1 MSFNLKSYVNTVKK
15 AVRDDA
21 PKLREAAG
29 DALYYALCATPLL
42 ALGQLGSPEAITAG
56 AVALV
61 GSVGGNLL
69 ANVAQKVKDDGRQ
82 DLATQAERV
91 ALEIDH
97 DPKLQNELD
106 VMLEKLDVI
115 QTALQAQQTEN
126 RQWFVDTLQQQLQ
139 LLDSNLTINPGGGA
153 VILGKVTVQPHGYF
167 VGRDHIVN
175 HYYGAQY
182 GVTAKHYLAQLS
194 DDCKKLPLV
203 NTQAKNE
210 RDVQDAPLTLDQIYI
225 TLNTTSVL
233 DLAEMRL
240 KTDRERSGEDGT
252 QQLLIFSD
260 RNEKTRILS
269 AREATIRS
277 RKMILHGEPGSGKSA
292 FVSQLAIEIAQAQ
305 LGKQRLQGRMGY
317 LRGLCPIITN
327 LRLLGQFLKRDD
339 WDALLPN
346 QQREVFY
353 ESLWAHWRANLK
365 QLGVDGFE
373 AGLKQQLLDGKVL
386 LIFDGLDEVTPSIRE
401 RVLVCVK
408 HAIKLYCKSDNMT
421 RVIVTVRSR
430 SFRANLLLGFDA
442 YQLARFTKGQ
452 VKDFCHRWYFQ
463 QPQRGTQ
470 TQKQL
475 WADDLFQSAT
485 SSDEIFDITS
495 IPLLLTIMALVHQ
508 NGNKKLPDQRT
519 LLYEEA
525 IDVLL
530 ARWQEAKEIELTPIM
545 KSVLSSRNK
554 PNVILALRHLAYQ
567 AHAHQEEERSQ
578 TKRKKDPAELT
589 HQQVFDVLTKENYL
603 SEVEAKE
610 FLIYI
615 DHTAGLFAG
624 RGGDDINSLTY
635 RFPHRTFQEFLA
647 GCFLAL
653 PEPDDAPSVDLYCE
667 KCGKD
672 DYWEV
677 AAQLGAEYQLYTANL
692 NRRWLPLVYQLC
704 PASEPSDAE
713 SGAATYWRQILWSA
727 NYAVLDPQRIARDK
741 RNEEDSRYNGGAKYL
756 ARVRERLL
764 TIMRQ
769 RKLPA
774 KERAAAGRALAKL
787 GDPRREVTTVEAMR
801 WVCIPKGPFI
811 RGSDKNDDDEK
822 PQMHVNVDDDYY
834 LSQYPVTQAQY
845 GQFVAVQ
852 GYAEPRWW
860 GEAEKAGY
868 WRADKGFKGRYDDDF
883 RIAPRHYG
891 EPFSLPNHPVV
902 GVSWYEAVAFT
913 RWLNEEVKNDRCVL
927 HDHQGKPLTGKFEIR
942 LPSET
947 EWEKA
952 ARGTK
957 DARAYAWGDTPNPDL
972 ANYDATGIGSTSA
985 VGCFANTAAYPFAVE
1000 EMSGNVWEWC
1010 ITPRQSSYENY
1021 DDVKNIKN
1029 NTSNILRGGSWFNY
1043 DDRLRVSFRNHY
1055 FFPDYHYNTYG
1066 FRLLALP
1073 IF

>member
-15 AVRDDA
+15 AVRATA
-21 PKLREAAG
+21 PKLRETAG
-29 DALYYALCATPLL
+29 DALYYALCAAPLL
-42 ALGQLGSPEAITAG
+42 ALGQLGSEKEIIAG

-69 ANVAQKVKDDGRQ
+69 ANVAQKVKDDGQ
-82 DLATQAERV
+82 QSLADQVEQIAV
-91 ALEIDH
+91 AVDQN
-97 DPKLQNELD
+97 PALQNALD
-106 VMLEKLDVI
+106 DMLKTLDVI
-115 QTALQAQQTEN
+115 QTAQQAQQVEQ
-126 RQWFVDTLQQQLQ
+126 RQWFIETLQKQLEM
-139 LLDSNLTINPGGGA
+139 LDSNLTIDSSGGA
-153 VILGKVTVQPHGYF
+153 VIQGSVTVHPNGHF
-167 VGRDHIVN
+167 VGRDHVVN

-182 GVTAKHYLAQLS
+182 GVSAKHYLTQLS
-194 DDCKKLPLV
+194 DDCQKLPLV

-210 RDVQDAPLTLDQIYI
+210 RDVQHAPLTLAQIYI

-233 DLAEMRL
+233 DLQKMQVKAEYDADSSRSDMMTL
-240 KTDRERSGEDGT
+240 GRERD
-252 QQLLIFSD
+252 
-260 RNEKTRILS
+260 KTRFLT
-269 AREATIRS
+269 AHEAVIRH
-277 RKMILHGEPGSGKSA
+277 RKVILHGEPGSGKSA
-292 FVSQLAIEIAQAQ
+292 FVNQLAIEVAQAQ
-305 LGKQRLQGRMGY
+305 LGKQRLQGRIGV

-327 LRLLGQFLKRDD
+327 LRMLGQALKRDD
-339 WDALLPN
+339 WEILNPN
-346 QQREVFY
+346 QQRNVLY
-353 ESLWAHWRANLK
+353 ESLWAHWCDMLK

-373 AGLKQQLLDGKVL
+373 AGLKQQLLDGKAL
-386 LIFDGLDEVTPSIRE
+386 LIFDGLDEVTPRIRE
-401 RVLVCVK
+401 RVLACVQ
-408 HAIKLYCKSDNMT
+408 HAVKLYCKPDNDT

-430 SFRANLLLGFDA
+430 SFRPDLLPQFA
-442 YQLARFTKGQ
+442 AFQLARFTDGQ
-452 VKDFCHRWYFQ
+452 IKDFCQRWYFQ
-463 QPQRGTQ
+463 QPQRGSE
-470 TQKQL
+470 TQKQT
-475 WADDLFQSAT
+475 WADDLYRSAT
-485 SSDEIFDITS
+485 ASDEISDITA

-530 ARWQEAKEIELTPIM
+530 DRWQEAKEIELTLTM
-545 KSVLSSRNK
+545 KDVLSSRNK
-554 PNVILALRHLAYQ
+554 PNVILALRHLAYI
-567 AHAHQEEERSQ
+567 AHCHQEDEHGKN
-578 TKRKKDPAELT
+578 KRMKDPAELT
-589 HQQVFDVLTKENYL
+589 RTKVFEILTDEGYL
-603 SEVEAKE
+603 TDEEAEE
-610 FLIYI
+610 FLVYV

-653 PEPDDAPSVDLYCE
+653 PEPDDARSVELYCD
-667 KCGKD
+667 KCHKD
-672 DYWEV
+672 DYWEI

-704 PASEPSDAE
+704 PSADPSEPEKRSSA
-713 SGAATYWRQILWSA
+713 YWRQILWSA
-727 NYAVLDPQRIARDK
+727 TYAALDAERVKRDK
-741 RNEEDSRYNGGAKYL
+741 RNEENSLYNGGAKYL

-811 RGSDKNDDDEK
+811 RGSDKNYDDEK
-822 PQMHVNVDDDYY
+822 PQMRVNVDDDYY

-845 GQFVAVQ
+845 AQFVAAQ

-860 GEAEKAGY
+860 GEAKEAGY
-868 WRADKGFKGRYDDDF
+868 WQADKGFKGPYDDDF
-883 RIAPRHYG
+883 RTASRHYG

-927 HDHQGKPLTGKFEIR
+927 HDHQAKPLTGKFEIR

-957 DARAYAWGDTPNPDL
+957 DARAYGWGDTPNPDL
-972 ANYDATGIGSTSA
+972 ANYDPTGLGATSA
-985 VGCFANTAAYPFAVE
+985 VGCFPNGDAHEFAVE
-1000 EMSGNVWEWC
+1000 EMNGNVWEWC
-1010 ITPRQSSYENY
+1010 ITPRQSSYKDY
-1021 DDVKNIKN
+1021 DDTKDIKN
-1029 NTSNILRGGSWFNY
+1029 NTSNILRGGSWVY
-1043 DDRLRVSFRNHY
+1043 DDDDLRVSYRNRYAPVNH
-1055 FFPDYHYNTYG
+1055 DNLVG

-1073 IF
+1073 ISSL